1 MVRPF
6 YARLSFGERC
16 AVVQFLPIEMPNEM
30 TNARNRTGTPAASL
44 NGDWLTKE
52 RLRNLLNVRMPRE
65 GEISSS
71 IYLRPGETSESA
83 EWKERISRL
92 DGASEDNGCGLIGL
106 RAGDRTLIIA
116 PPFPVLESGLYDT
129 WNDEPL
135 GALLDA
141 KRTIGVV
148 LVRLGRYSVAVY
160 RGADL
165 ESSKTDSRYVKG
177 KHHAGGTSQLRYTRI
192 REGQMRRLYVKV
204 CESIRA
210 QFEPVA
216 SGLDHVVLG
225 GEKFT
230 LNGFLKV
237 CPRLDEYKDIILKR
251 RLNIRDPKR
260 DTLFDLGSTI
270 HESRVWGLDW

>member
-1 MVRPF
+1 
-6 YARLSFGERC
+6 
-16 AVVQFLPIEMPNEM
+16 M
-30 TNARNRTGTPAASL
+30 TEARNRTATPAASIS
-44 NGDWLTKE
+44 GDWLTKE
-52 RLRNLLNVRMPRE
+52 RLRNLLNVRMPHD
-65 GEISSS
+65 GEVSSS
-71 IYLRPGETSESA
+71 IYLRPGDTAGSA
-83 EWKERISRL
+83 EWKERLPRL
-92 DGASEDNGCGLIGL
+92 GGTPEDNGCGLVGL
-106 RAGDRTLIIA
+106 RAGDRMLVIA
-116 PPFPVLESGLYDT
+116 PPFPVLESGLYDI

-135 GALLDA
+135 GELLDA
-141 KRTIGVV
+141 ERTIGVV

-192 REGQMRRLYVKV
+192 REGQMRRLYIKV

-216 SGLDHVVLG
+216 RELDHVVLG

-237 CPRLDEYKDIILKR
+237 CPRLDEYKGITLKR

-260 DTLFDLGSTI
+260 DTLDDLGSTL
-270 HESRVWGLDW
+270 HESRVWAMDW

>member
-1 MVRPF
+1 
-6 YARLSFGERC
+6 
-16 AVVQFLPIEMPNEM
+16 M
-30 TNARNRTGTPAASL
+30 TEARNRTATPAASL
-44 NGDWLTKE
+44 NGDWLTIE
-52 RLRNLLNVRMPRE
+52 RLRNLLDVRKPRE
-65 GEISSS
+65 GEASSS
-71 IYLRPGETSESA
+71 IYLKPGESAGSA
-83 EWKERISRL
+83 EWKERLSRL
-92 DGASEDNGCGLIGL
+92 GGTPEDNGCGVIGL
-106 RAGDRTLIIA
+106 RAGNRMMVIA
-116 PPFPVLESGLYDT
+116 PPFPVSESSLHDG
-129 WNDEPL
+129 WNEEPL
-135 GALLDA
+135 WSLLA
-141 KRTIGVV
+141 AERTVGVV

-192 REGQMRRLYVKV
+192 REGQMRRLYLKV

-216 SGLDHVVLG
+216 SELDHVVLG

-237 CPRLDEYKDIILKR
+237 CPRLDEYKHITLKR

-260 DTLFDLGSTI
+260 DTLSDLGSTL

>member
-1 MVRPF
+1 
-6 YARLSFGERC
+6 LG
-16 AVVQFLPIEMPNEM
+16 
-30 TNARNRTGTPAASL
+30 GTP
-44 NGDWLTKE
+44 
-52 RLRNLLNVRMPRE
+52 
-65 GEISSS
+65 
-71 IYLRPGETSESA
+71 
-83 EWKERISRL
+83 
-92 DGASEDNGCGLIGL
+92 EDNGCGLVGL
-106 RAGDRTLIIA
+106 RAGDRMLVIA

-135 GALLDA
+135 GELLDA
-141 KRTIGVV
+141 ERTIGVV

-192 REGQMRRLYVKV
+192 REGQMRRLYIKV

-216 SGLDHVVLG
+216 RELDHVVLG

-237 CPRLDEYKDIILKR
+237 CPRLDEYKGITLKR

-260 DTLFDLGSTI
+260 DTLDDLGSTL
-270 HESRVWGLDW
+270 HESRVWAMDW

>member
-1 MVRPF
+1 
-6 YARLSFGERC
+6 
-16 AVVQFLPIEMPNEM
+16 M
-30 TNARNRTGTPAASL
+30 TESRNRTATPAAALS
-44 NGDWLTKE
+44 GDWLTIE
-52 RLRNLLNVRMPRE
+52 RLRNSLNVRKPAE
-65 GEISSS
+65 GEVASSV
-71 IYLRPGETSESA
+71 YLRPNEVAESP
-83 EWKERISRL
+83 EWRERISRL
-92 DGASEDNGCGLIGL
+92 GKTPEESGCGLICF
-106 RAGDRTLIIA
+106 RAGDRALVIA
-116 PPFPVLESGLYDT
+116 PPFPVTESDHYDEWNEAPLWSLLEK
-129 WNDEPL
+129 E
-135 GALLDA
+135 
-141 KRTIGVV
+141 RTVGVV

-165 ESSKTDSRYVKG
+165 ATSKTDSRYVKG

-216 SGLDHVVLG
+216 SELDFVVLG

-237 CPRLDEYKDIILKR
+237 CPRLDEYKNIILNR

-260 DTLFDLGSTI
+260 DTLDDLGSTL

>member
-1 MVRPF
+1 
-6 YARLSFGERC
+6 
-16 AVVQFLPIEMPNEM
+16 M
-30 TNARNRTGTPAASL
+30 TEARNRTATPAASIS
-44 NGDWLTKE
+44 GDWLTKE
-52 RLRNLLNVRMPRE
+52 RLRNLLNVRMPHD
-65 GEISSS
+65 GEVSSS
-71 IYLRPGETSESA
+71 IYLRPGDTAGSA
-83 EWKERISRL
+83 EWKERLSRL
-92 DGASEDNGCGLIGL
+92 GGTPEDNGCGLVGL
-106 RAGDRTLIIA
+106 RAGDRMLVIA

-135 GALLDA
+135 GELLDA
-141 KRTIGVV
+141 ERTIGVV

-192 REGQMRRLYVKV
+192 REGQMRRLYIKV

-216 SGLDHVVLG
+216 SELDFVVLG

-237 CPRLDEYKDIILKR
+237 CPRLDEYKNITLNR

-260 DTLFDLGSTI
+260 DTLDGLGSTL

>member
-1 MVRPF
+1 
-6 YARLSFGERC
+6 
-16 AVVQFLPIEMPNEM
+16 M
-30 TNARNRTGTPAASL
+30 TEARNRTATPAASIS
-44 NGDWLTKE
+44 GDWLTKE
-52 RLRNLLNVRMPRE
+52 RLRNLLNVRMPHD
-65 GEISSS
+65 GEVSSS
-71 IYLRPGETSESA
+71 IYLRPGDTAGSA
-83 EWKERISRL
+83 EWKERLSRL
-92 DGASEDNGCGLIGL
+92 GGTPEDNGCGLVGL
-106 RAGDRTLIIA
+106 RAGDRMLVIA

-135 GALLDA
+135 GELLDA
-141 KRTIGVV
+141 ERTIGVV
-148 LVRLGRYSVAVY
+148 LVRLGRYSGAVY

-192 REGQMRRLYVKV
+192 REGQMRRLYIKV

-216 SGLDHVVLG
+216 RELDHVVLG

-237 CPRLDEYKDIILKR
+237 CPRLDEYKGITLKR

-260 DTLFDLGSTI
+260 DTLDDLGSTL
-270 HESRVWGLDW
+270 HESRVWAMDW

>member
-1 MVRPF
+1 
-6 YARLSFGERC
+6 
-16 AVVQFLPIEMPNEM
+16 M
-30 TNARNRTGTPAASL
+30 TEARNRTATPAASIS
-44 NGDWLTKE
+44 GDWLTKE
-52 RLRNLLNVRMPRE
+52 RLRNLLNVRMPHD
-65 GEISSS
+65 GEVSSS
-71 IYLRPGETSESA
+71 IYLRPGDTAGSA
-83 EWKERISRL
+83 EWKERLSRL
-92 DGASEDNGCGLIGL
+92 SGTPEDNGCGLVGL
-106 RAGDRTLIIA
+106 RAGDRMLVIA

-135 GALLDA
+135 GELLDA
-141 KRTIGVV
+141 ERTIGVV

-192 REGQMRRLYVKV
+192 REGQMRRLYIKV

-216 SGLDHVVLG
+216 RELDHVVLG

-237 CPRLDEYKDIILKR
+237 CPRLDEYKGITLKR

-260 DTLFDLGSTI
+260 DTLDDLGSTL
-270 HESRVWGLDW
+270 HESRVWAMDW

>member
-1 MVRPF
+1 
-6 YARLSFGERC
+6 
-16 AVVQFLPIEMPNEM
+16 M
-30 TNARNRTGTPAASL
+30 TEARNRTATPAASIS
-44 NGDWLTKE
+44 GDWLTKE
-52 RLRNLLNVRMPRE
+52 RLRNLLNVRMPHD
-65 GEISSS
+65 GEVSSS
-71 IYLRPGETSESA
+71 IYLRPGDTAGSA
-83 EWKERISRL
+83 EWKERLPRL
-92 DGASEDNGCGLIGL
+92 GGTPEDNGCGLVGL
-106 RAGDRTLIIA
+106 RAGDRMLVIA
-116 PPFPVLESGLYDT
+116 PPFPVLESGLYDS
-129 WNDEPL
+129 WNDAPL
-135 GALLDA
+135 GELLDA
-141 KRTIGVV
+141 ERTIGVV

-192 REGQMRRLYVKV
+192 REGQMRRLYIKV

-216 SGLDHVVLG
+216 RELDHVVLG

-237 CPRLDEYKDIILKR
+237 CPRLDEYKGITLKR

-260 DTLFDLGSTI
+260 DTLDDLGSTL
-270 HESRVWGLDW
+270 HESRVWAMDW